1 VCSQHYKDIIEAAAI
16 LPGSAHEECVVRLW
30 RSYRYGGDSTA
41 GGSQISIYVECVSAD
56 GYKDE
61 RMYYSKLL

>member
-1 VCSQHYKDIIEAAAI
+1 MIEAATI
-16 LPGSAHEECVVRLW
+16 LLGSAHEECVVRLW